1 MHTIRKA
8 FLLTALHTLKT
19 TEFMLDGL
27 IYTRPYLPF
36 AAVSLLGGFAIGFLL
51 TRF

>member
-1 MHTIRKA
+1 MHAIRKA
-8 FLLTALHTLKT
+8 CLLTALHTLKT

-36 AAVSLLGGFAIGFLL
+36 ALISLIGGFAIGFLL
-51 TRF
+51 ARL